1 MGGFFFDFLSL
12 FWLGG
17 GSYLDHELGIPA
29 HLQPILTRDLQSADE
44 AFNALLLMGRLGGE
58 GVILPVFLLR
68 IREESLLNDL
78 GMIWDAQHS
87 GDDHWC
93 D

>member
-17 GSYLDHELGIPA
+17 GSFLDHELGIQA
-29 HLQPILTRDLQSADE
+29 HLQPILTWDLQSADE
-44 AFNALLLMGRLGGE
+44 AFYDLLLMGRLGGE
-58 GVILPVFLLR
+58 GVILPVFVLR
-68 IREESLLNDL
+68 VREESLLNDL
-78 GMIWDAQHS
+78 GMIWDVQHS
-87 GDDHWC
+87 GDGRRC